1 MQSEQLSEQ
10 KLYAWGSSECDQFLA
25 KDEDDE
31 ELYEV
36 KRPYQIKEL
45 SNLSIV
51 QVACGG
57 MHALI
62 LTSQGKV
69 YSFGCDDKGVLG
81 RPQIEG
87 QDARLPDLITDLPP
101 VNMIACGSSH
111 SIAANSHGLV
121 YFWGFY
127 ANTHGPIGEA
137 VSKPK
142 KLDNIT
148 NGIKKI
154 LCGQNHT
161 MVLLDNFKLLTWGD
175 AETLV
180 IGRKSE
186 TRRSVIQNL
195 NPQPIKMKRP
205 IIDIFTGASHAF
217 VKVLLKDNKPGI
229 YGWGLNNYGQLGIG
243 NQENQQLPYLVEFFE
258 NMDIV
263 DMVGGEHHTI
273 ALDCEG
279 NVYSFG
285 RNDDGQLGLGEQ
297 LNEMLRIEAEKQKVL
312 EEELY
317 QQQQVNKK
325 KTSKKNKQGDL
336 FEVQKS
342 QKVIGYEFITTPQKI
357 NNIPKMQSIFGSMHF
372 NFAIS
377 QQKQIFSW
385 GNGQSYVLG
394 TRNENSQ
401 FQPKDVTTIFKNEK
415 LLQIS
420 LGASHVI
427 ALTSSDHT
435 FELPMVDQ
443 QVLQINDPKS
453 KLKKGRKSNS
463 REMSKEKSISM
474 KRSVQK
480 FDDSIIPVKDLRID

>member
-1 MQSEQLSEQ
+1 MQNEQFSVQ

-25 KDEDDE
+25 KDENDE
-31 ELYEV
+31 EIYEV

-45 SNLSIV
+45 SGLCIV

-62 LTSQGKV
+62 LTQQGKV

-81 RPQIEG
+81 RSQKEG
-87 QDARLPDLITDLPP
+87 IDSRLPDLITDLPP

-111 SIAANSHGLV
+111 SIAANSNGLV

-142 KLDNIT
+142 KLNDIK

-154 LCGQNHT
+154 LCGQNHS

-186 TRRSVIQNL
+186 TRRSIIQNL
-195 NPQPIKMKRP
+195 NPQPIKMKKP
-205 IIDIFTGASHAF
+205 ILDIFTGASHAF
-217 VKVLLKDNKPGI
+217 VKVLLKDNKQRI

-243 NQENQQLPYLVEFFE
+243 NQENQQLPIQVEFFE
-258 NMDIV
+258 NMDII
-263 DMVGGEHHTI
+263 DIVGGEHHTI

-285 RNDDGQLGLGEQ
+285 RNDDGQLGLGEE
-297 LNEMLRIEAEKQKVL
+297 LNENLRIEAEKQRL
-312 EEELY
+312 LDEEIY
-317 QQQQVNKK
+317 QQQANKK
-325 KTSKKNKQGDL
+325 KPSKKNKQGDL

-342 QKVIGYEFITTPQKI
+342 QKAIGYEFITTPQII
-357 NNIPKMQSIFGSMHF
+357 NNIPKMQSIYASMHF
-372 NFAIS
+372 NFSIS
-377 QQKQIFSW
+377 EKKQVFSW
-385 GNGQSYVLG
+385 GNGQSFVLG

-401 FQPKDVTTIFKNEK
+401 FQPKEVTQIFKNEK

-427 ALTSSDHT
+427 ALTTSDHS
-435 FELPMVDQ
+435 FQLPLINEELLKIED
-443 QVLQINDPKS
+443 LKS
-453 KLKKGRKSNS
+453 KLKKGRKSKS
-463 REMSKEKSISM
+463 REMSREKSLSM

-480 FDDSIIPVKDLRID
+480 FDDTLIPAKDLRID